1 MSEIL
6 QLADAQC
13 CEMWNNLGL
22 GYTETKG
29 LPAFRKECSL
39 EYEGFDEDNILCFA
53 GAEEGI
59 FCTWVLDID
68 ALKSAIIVG
77 ETKLLVM
84 NFPHNPTGAVLT
96 YPEQLEVVKLAKSFD
111 IWIFSDE
118 VYKGFELIDDAD
130 SEFFPSTKDF

>member
-39 EYEGFDEDNILCFA
+39 EYEGLLYK
-53 GAEEGI
+53 G
-59 FCTWVLDID
+59 
-68 ALKSAIIVG
+68 KSIMYY
-77 ETKLLVM
+77 LLHMVM
-84 NFPHNPTGAVLT
+84 NEIH
-96 YPEQLEVVKLAKSFD
+96 Y
-111 IWIFSDE
+111 
-118 VYKGFELIDDAD
+118 
-130 SEFFPSTKDF
+130 

>member
-1 MSEIL
+1 M
-6 QLADAQC
+6 
-13 CEMWNNLGL
+13 
-22 GYTETKG
+22 
-29 LPAFRKECSL
+29 
-39 EYEGFDEDNILCFA
+39 
-53 GAEEGI
+53 
-59 FCTWVLDID
+59 LDIE

-130 SEFFPSTKDF
+130 SEFFPSTKDFGLFCSSSANLVVCFLYLYLYR